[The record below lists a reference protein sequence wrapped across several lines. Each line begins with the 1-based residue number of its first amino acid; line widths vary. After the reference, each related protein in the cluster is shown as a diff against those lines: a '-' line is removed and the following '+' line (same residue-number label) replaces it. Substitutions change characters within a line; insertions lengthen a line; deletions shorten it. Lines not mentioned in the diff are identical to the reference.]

1 MTTDADPVAR
11 LFAAQHARGAFPAG
25 QLVVRCGDRVLHD
38 LAVGD
43 ATPST
48 RFQVMSASKPFVGY
62 AIALLE
68 RDGRVDVAAPVARYV
83 PEFAANGKQDVTV
96 LDVLTHRSGILL
108 PELQRR
114 PDDWE
119 DWDKVVR
126 AMADATPTF
135 PRGTLAYA
143 PAAFGWILAEVVRRA
158 SGQALQ
164 PFLLGRLPGELA
176 GIRFVD
182 PDLARAPCHWLGP
195 PELVLAGHNIAA
207 DFEHVNNTI
216 STVTACVP
224 GAGLLASARELAAF
238 YALVLRERRE
248 LASYVG
254 LATSGVEKQ
263 LRVPM
268 RLGRGFAL
276 GSFGPHPYGWWNTR
290 ACFGHAGG
298 FGVVAYADPRTE
310 TAIAIVTNGHRGV
323 SDMLR
328 RFAPLGSRIRR
339 AVKRSRASSPT

>member
-1 MTTDADPVAR
+1 MPATIR
-11 LFAAQHARGAFPAG
+11 LFASQHARGAFPAG
-25 QLVVRCGDRVLHD
+25 QLVVRRGDHVLYD

-43 ATPST
+43 ATPAT
-48 RFQVMSASKPFVGY
+48 RFQVMSASKPFVAY

-68 RDGRVDVAAPVARYV
+68 RDGRLDVTAPVARYV
-83 PEFAANGKQDVTV
+83 PELGAHGKQDVTV
-96 LDVLTHRSGILL
+96 LDVLTHRSGVLL
-108 PELQRR
+108 HELQRR
-114 PDDWE
+114 PEDWS
-119 DWDKVVR
+119 DWDKVVK

-143 PAAFGWILAEVVRRA
+143 PTAFGWILAEVVHRI
-158 SGQALQ
+158 SGQHLQ
-164 PFLLGRLPGELA
+164 PFLLDRLPPELA

-182 PDLARAPCHWLGP
+182 ATMERARSHWLGP
-195 PELVLAGHNIAA
+195 PELILAGHNIAA

-238 YALVLRERRE
+238 YALLLRERAS
-248 LASYVG
+248 LAAYVG

-263 LRVPM
+263 MRVPM

-276 GSFGPHPYGWWNTR
+276 GSLGPHPYGWWNTR
-290 ACFGHAGG
+290 PCFGHAGG
-298 FGVVAYADPRTE
+298 FGVVAYADPRTD
-310 TAIAIVTNGHRGV
+310 TAVAIVTNGHRGV

-328 RFAPLGSRIRR
+328 RFAPLGRRIRKAVR
-339 AVKRSRASSPT
+339 AQARALPSAA